1 MEKAGIKLNKN
12 HKRDM
17 VELILDIAGRDH
29 LDALQVLFDDPNIR
43 SALESDQNG
52 PQKLSRVKDAL
63 FARRYPT
70 FTRVQAA
77 FTREIAKLELSSRI
91 KISPTPFFEDNKLT
105 VEFSFGSRDE
115 LREVLDSLEK
125 LKEINVVK
133 NALEASK
140 DIS

>member
-1 MEKAGIKLNKN
+1 M
-12 HKRDM
+12 
-17 VELILDIAGRDH
+17 
-29 LDALQVLFDDPNIR
+29 
-43 SALESDQNG
+43 
-52 PQKLSRVKDAL
+52 SRVKDAL